1 MNPVEDIRVAIYLI
15 ALLFFRD
22 KFMIR
27 KLIVGSVIAVV
38 VILCGGTWFSGMK
51 TQNSVEQFINGF
63 NKANKNKNNNGA
75 HNMTL
80 SRKDYKRGFFSSSFQ
95 VALTFNNGIT
105 DSEIKPG
112 QKIILD
118 INVDHGPFPLSQ
130 LSKGNIKP
138 TMATAKVSLAKSDLT
153 QSYYTATKG
162 KIPLTADIVAAF
174 GGALTTEVNITPAKF
189 QDISYEDGKF
199 MFRGD
204 DSSPSN
210 MAVTGYLNNI
220 IVNLDSITKLAA
232 NSMTVNALS
241 HMEEMR
247 YPVGI
252 SDLKFNKVRLQVLDN
267 DIAKINAFT
276 AKTIL
281 ERTKDKK
288 YINANFSYA
297 IDTLKKGDQNFGSG
311 DMSLQF
317 NAIDPNAFRAFIEYY
332 NTSLRNQLANNPD
345 LIKDENAMD
354 DLRVGVLGESLPILL
369 KSEPVIQIP
378 VKWKNTVGELKG
390 HLNIATDDARSVD
403 NSIKSLD
410 LNIFLPFNVIGEL
423 EKQINLS
430 EGKNTETAQ
439 RMAEQALAEFKDTGQ
454 QLDLLKFDDNVGS
467 LQLHYEQGKVNF
479 NGNEMTDMAFFMRM
493 ARLMP

>member
-1 MNPVEDIRVAIYLI
+1 
-15 ALLFFRD
+15 
-22 KFMIR
+22 MIR

-51 TQNSVEQFINGF
+51 TQTSVEQFINGF
-63 NKANKNKNNNGA
+63 NKANKNNNGA

-345 LIKDENAMD
+345 LIKDENVMD

-430 EGKNTETAQ
+430 EDKNTETAQ

-454 QLDLLKFDDNVGS
+454 QLDLLKFDDNAGS

>member
-1 MNPVEDIRVAIYLI
+1 
-15 ALLFFRD
+15 
-22 KFMIR
+22 MIR

-51 TQNSVEQFINGF
+51 TQTSVEQFINGF
-63 NKANKNKNNNGA
+63 NKANKNNNGA

-378 VKWKNTVGELKG
+378 VKWKNTVEELKG

-454 QLDLLKFDDNVGS
+454 QLDLLKFDDNAGS

>member
-1 MNPVEDIRVAIYLI
+1 
-15 ALLFFRD
+15 
-22 KFMIR
+22 MIR

-63 NKANKNKNNNGA
+63 NKANKNNNGA

-454 QLDLLKFDDNVGS
+454 QLDLLKFDDNAGS

>member
-1 MNPVEDIRVAIYLI
+1 
-15 ALLFFRD
+15 
-22 KFMIR
+22 MIR

-63 NKANKNKNNNGA
+63 NKANKNNNGA

-210 MAVTGYLNNI
+210 IAVTGYLNNI

-454 QLDLLKFDDNVGS
+454 QLDLLKFDDNAGS

>member
-1 MNPVEDIRVAIYLI
+1 
-15 ALLFFRD
+15 
-22 KFMIR
+22 MIR

-63 NKANKNKNNNGA
+63 NKANKNKNKNKNNNGA

-252 SDLKFNKVRLQVLDN
+252 SDLKFNKVRLQN

-454 QLDLLKFDDNVGS
+454 QLDLLKFDDNAGS

>member
-1 MNPVEDIRVAIYLI
+1 
-15 ALLFFRD
+15 
-22 KFMIR
+22 MIR

-63 NKANKNKNNNGA
+63 NKANKNKNGA

-454 QLDLLKFDDNVGS
+454 QLDLLKFDDNAGS

>member
-1 MNPVEDIRVAIYLI
+1 
-15 ALLFFRD
+15 
-22 KFMIR
+22 MIR

-51 TQNSVEQFINGF
+51 TQTSVEQFINGF
-63 NKANKNKNNNGA
+63 NKANKNNNGA

-162 KIPLTADIVAAF
+162 KISLTADIVAAF

-210 MAVTGYLNNI
+210 IAVTGYLNNI

-454 QLDLLKFDDNVGS
+454 QLDLLKFDDNAGS

>member
-1 MNPVEDIRVAIYLI
+1 
-15 ALLFFRD
+15 
-22 KFMIR
+22 MIR

>member
-1 MNPVEDIRVAIYLI
+1 
-15 ALLFFRD
+15 
-22 KFMIR
+22 MIR

-63 NKANKNKNNNGA
+63 NKANKNNNGA

-454 QLDLLKFDDNVGS
+454 QLDLLKFDDNAAS

>member
-1 MNPVEDIRVAIYLI
+1 
-15 ALLFFRD
+15 
-22 KFMIR
+22 MIR

-210 MAVTGYLNNI
+210 IAVTGYLNNI

-332 NTSLRNQLANNPD
+332 NTSLCNQLANNPD

-454 QLDLLKFDDNVGS
+454 QLDLLKFDDNAGS

>member
-1 MNPVEDIRVAIYLI
+1 
-15 ALLFFRD
+15 
-22 KFMIR
+22 MIR

-63 NKANKNKNNNGA
+63 NKANKNNNGA

-454 QLDLLKFDDNVGS
+454 QLDLLKFDDNAGS
-467 LQLHYEQGKVNF
+467 QQLHYEQGKVNF

>member
-1 MNPVEDIRVAIYLI
+1 
-15 ALLFFRD
+15 
-22 KFMIR
+22 MIR

-51 TQNSVEQFINGF
+51 TQNSVEQFINDF
-63 NKANKNKNNNGA
+63 NKANKNKNKNNNGA

-390 HLNIATDDARSVD
+390 HLNI
-403 NSIKSLD
+403 
-410 LNIFLPFNVIGEL
+410 FLPFNVIGEL

-454 QLDLLKFDDNVGS
+454 QLDLLKFDDNAGS

>member
-1 MNPVEDIRVAIYLI
+1 
-15 ALLFFRD
+15 
-22 KFMIR
+22 MIR

-63 NKANKNKNNNGA
+63 NKANKNNNGA

-210 MAVTGYLNNI
+210 IAVTGYLNNI

-332 NTSLRNQLANNPD
+332 NTTILQYFITQS
-345 LIKDENAMD
+345 
-354 DLRVGVLGESLPILL
+354 VG
-369 KSEPVIQIP
+369 K
-378 VKWKNTVGELKG
+378 
-390 HLNIATDDARSVD
+390 
-403 NSIKSLD
+403 
-410 LNIFLPFNVIGEL
+410 
-423 EKQINLS
+423 
-430 EGKNTETAQ
+430 
-439 RMAEQALAEFKDTGQ
+439 
-454 QLDLLKFDDNVGS
+454 
-467 LQLHYEQGKVNF
+467 
-479 NGNEMTDMAFFMRM
+479 
-493 ARLMP
+493 

>member
-1 MNPVEDIRVAIYLI
+1 
-15 ALLFFRD
+15 
-22 KFMIR
+22 MIR

-51 TQNSVEQFINGF
+51 TQTSVEQFINGF
-63 NKANKNKNNNGA
+63 NKANKNNNGA

-390 HLNIATDDARSVD
+390 HLNIATDDSRSVD

-454 QLDLLKFDDNVGS
+454 QLDLLKFDDNAGS

>member
-1 MNPVEDIRVAIYLI
+1 
-15 ALLFFRD
+15 
-22 KFMIR
+22 MIR

-63 NKANKNKNNNGA
+63 NKANKNNNGA

>member
-1 MNPVEDIRVAIYLI
+1 
-15 ALLFFRD
+15 
-22 KFMIR
+22 MIR

-63 NKANKNKNNNGA
+63 NKANKNNNGA

-210 MAVTGYLNNI
+210 IAVTGYLNNI

-332 NTSLRNQLANNPD
+332 NTSLCNQLANNPD

-454 QLDLLKFDDNVGS
+454 QLDLLKFDDNAGS

>member
-1 MNPVEDIRVAIYLI
+1 
-15 ALLFFRD
+15 
-22 KFMIR
+22 MIR

-51 TQNSVEQFINGF
+51 TQTSVEQFINGF
-63 NKANKNKNNNGA
+63 NKANKNNNGA

-454 QLDLLKFDDNVGS
+454 QLDLLKFDDNAGS

>member
-1 MNPVEDIRVAIYLI
+1 
-15 ALLFFRD
+15 
-22 KFMIR
+22 MIR

-51 TQNSVEQFINGF
+51 TQTSVEQFINGF
-63 NKANKNKNNNGA
+63 NKVNKNNNGA

-454 QLDLLKFDDNVGS
+454 QLDLLKFDDNAGS

>member
-1 MNPVEDIRVAIYLI
+1 
-15 ALLFFRD
+15 
-22 KFMIR
+22 MIR

-454 QLDLLKFDDNVGS
+454 QLDLLKFDDNAGS

>member
-1 MNPVEDIRVAIYLI
+1 
-15 ALLFFRD
+15 
-22 KFMIR
+22 MIR

-63 NKANKNKNNNGA
+63 NKANKNNNGA

-354 DLRVGVLGESLPILL
+354 DLRVGVLGESLPILS

-454 QLDLLKFDDNVGS
+454 QLDLLKFDDNAGS

>member
-1 MNPVEDIRVAIYLI
+1 
-15 ALLFFRD
+15 
-22 KFMIR
+22 MIR
-27 KLIVGSVIAVV
+27 KSIAGLVIAVV
-38 VILCGGTWFSGMK
+38 VILGSGTWFSGMK
-51 TQNSVEQFINGF
+51 TQTTVEHIINGF
-63 NKANKNKNNNGA
+63 NKANKNSNST
-75 HNMTL
+75 HDMTL
-80 SRKDYKRGFFSSSFQ
+80 SYKNYKRGFFSSSFQ
-95 VALTFNNGIT
+95 IALTFNNGIT
-105 DSEIKPG
+105 ESEIKSG
-112 QKIILD
+112 QSIVLN

-138 TMATAKVSLAKSDLT
+138 TIATAKVSLAKNEVT

-162 KIPLTADIVAAF
+162 KTPFAADIVVAF

-210 MAVTGYLNNI
+210 MAVTGYLNNV
-220 IVNLDSITKLAA
+220 IVNLDSITKLTA

-267 DIAKINAFT
+267 DIAKINTFT

-317 NAIDPNAFRAFIEYY
+317 NDIDPNAFRAFIEYN

-354 DLRVGVLGESLPILL
+354 ELRVGVLGESLPILL

-454 QLDLLKFDDNVGS
+454 QLDLFKFNDNTAS

>member
-1 MNPVEDIRVAIYLI
+1 
-15 ALLFFRD
+15 
-22 KFMIR
+22 MIR

-63 NKANKNKNNNGA
+63 NKANKNKNKNNNGA

-454 QLDLLKFDDNVGS
+454 QLDLLKFDDNAGS

>member
-1 MNPVEDIRVAIYLI
+1 
-15 ALLFFRD
+15 
-22 KFMIR
+22 MIR

-51 TQNSVEQFINGF
+51 TQTSVEQFINGF
-63 NKANKNKNNNGA
+63 NKANKNNNGA

-220 IVNLDSITKLAA
+220 IVKLDSITKLAA

-454 QLDLLKFDDNVGS
+454 QLDLLKFDDNAGS

>member
-1 MNPVEDIRVAIYLI
+1 
-15 ALLFFRD
+15 
-22 KFMIR
+22 MIR

-297 IDTLKKGDQNFGSG
+297 IDTLKNGDQNFGSG

-454 QLDLLKFDDNVGS
+454 QLDLLKFDDNAGS